1 MTIQLYNNT
10 SETNKVG
17 KALSALSTVTGTLR
31 EETSILTPSI
41 EISASGLGN
50 ANYAY
55 ISDFGRFYFITDIVS
70 VRNGLWRVSMK
81 CDVLETYK
89 SQIYENDCV
98 LSRQENLF
106 NLYLKDD
113 MSKFTSDT
121 FTLFKNFPTQPFN
134 SGSFVLM
141 TTG

>member
-1 MTIQLYNNT
+1 MTITLYTNS
-10 SETNKVG
+10 SEQNKIG
-17 KALSALSTVTGTLR
+17 KALSSATPVSGTLR
-31 EETSILTPSI
+31 EETSILSPTVEIAAASI
-41 EISASGLGN
+41 SS
-50 ANYAY
+50 NYAY
-55 ISDFGRFYFITDIVS
+55 IADFGRYYFITDIVS

-89 SQIYENDCV
+89 SQIYENNCV
-98 LSRQENLF
+98 LARQENLF

-121 FTLFKNFPTQPFN
+121 FTLFKNFPQQPITG
-134 SGSFVLM
+134 GSYILV